1 MSRSA
6 RWCFTVNNPE
16 TWRPE
21 FFSPEMNYLIWE
33 KEVGEQGTTHIQ
45 GYVRFKVR
53 KTLQG
58 AKRLICEQAHMEPA
72 RGSEGDNIAYCSK
85 DRALAGGD
93 WAEYGTADPE
103 IRQGR
108 RTDLEAVISDVIS
121 GMSSQILFFFIY

>member
-6 RWCFTVNNPE
+6 RWCFTRNNPDQ
-16 TWRPE
+16 WRPD
-21 FFSPEMNYLIWE
+21 FFPPEMDYLIWE
-33 KEVGEQGTTHIQ
+33 KEVGEEGTPHIQ

-58 AKRLICEQAHMEPA
+58 AKRLICAEAHMEPA

-85 DRALAGGD
+85 DRDIAAGD
-93 WAEYGTADPE
+93 WAEHGTADPL

-108 RTDLEAVISDVIS
+108 RTDLEGVISDVIT
-121 GMSSQILFFFIY
+121 GTHSSIPNFL